1 MTSVSAG
8 PPWGGLY
15 FTPPSW
21 GGLCDGV
28 TTIPS
33 RGSAPAPLRLW
44 VRIAWEI
51 AGVGVK
57 PSSASTMT
65 STPWAQSTSTML
77 CAAGS
82 ESACVSRP
90 RNSGPS
96 MPCSAR

>member
-33 RGSAPAPLRLW
+33 AAALAPARLW
-44 VRIAWEI
+44 VRIACEI

-82 ESACVSRP
+82 ESAWVSRP